1 MIFSMTGFG
10 QGQVSGDDFVLAV
23 TLKTVN
29 HRFFDVSLRLP
40 QEFQCFENRI
50 KNLLKQRLVRGS
62 VSAAVNLEKSGEVE
76 AKLNQPLAAA
86 YLRAAQEMKSQFN
99 LSSDVSVDTLLRLP
113 NVVVMGNG
121 NFVEE
126 GPLREKYQTPLEQA
140 LEAALAQVNEMRT
153 REGAQ
158 LEQDLKQRTMAI
170 ADRVELIDAAVRSG
184 EDALFEKLTA
194 DVSRMTA
201 DANLDRGRLAQEVAY
216 LAEKSDVTEEIT
228 RLRSHLQQFLEM
240 LKAEGEIGKKL
251 DFLLQE
257 MQREANTILSKTA
270 SVPGPARQAGDHG
283 IAIKAEIEKLRE
295 QVQNVV

>member
-1 MIFSMTGFG
+1 MILSMTGFG
-10 QGQVSGDDFVLAV
+10 QGQANGDDFELAV
-23 TLKTVN
+23 MIKSVN

-50 KNLLKQRLVRGS
+50 KSLLKQRLVRGS
-62 VSAAVNLEKSGEVE
+62 VSAVVNLEKSGETV

-86 YLRAAQEMKSQFN
+86 YLRAAQEIKTQFN
-99 LSSDVSVDTLLRLP
+99 LSSDISVDTLLRLP
-113 NVVVMGNG
+113 NVVVLGNG

-126 GPLREKYQTPLEQA
+126 GPLREKFQAPLEEA
-140 LEAALAQVNEMRT
+140 LDAALAQVNAMRT
-153 REGAQ
+153 QEGAQ
-158 LEQDLKQRTMAI
+158 LENDLKQRTLAI
-170 ADRVELIDAAVRSG
+170 GERVELIDAAVKTG
-184 EDALFEKLTA
+184 VDALYEKLTA
-194 DVSRMTA
+194 DVGRMTA
-201 DANLDRGRLAQEVAY
+201 EANLDRGRLAQEVAY

-228 RLRSHLQQFLEM
+228 RLRSHIQQFLEM
-240 LKAEGEIGKKL
+240 LRAEGEIGKKL

-270 SVPGPARQAGDHG
+270 SVPGTARQAGDHG